1 MKVNLIAVEGVNM
14 AKRSLKI
21 VSRLQGNNRALKN
34 GDIMLPDFNLSFE
47 EVDPLTKAF
56 RRMVREG
63 AYDVSEMALTTYITA
78 KAYGARMTAI
88 PVFLVRDFHHKAIV
102 AGQSAGIASAK
113 DLEGRRVGVNRGYT
127 VTTSVWA
134 RAILAEEHGVD
145 LSKITWARS
154 GEEHVADW
162 RPPANVESLGGTGT
176 LEEQLARG
184 DVDAA
189 VGLTAGEGT
198 RALIPD
204 AFNAGVV
211 ALKSRGLYPINHLV
225 VVHDDVLAEVPDVAA
240 QLFNAFSAS
249 KRIYVDDLKGGRIS
263 TLSAIDKVHLAAL
276 EVMDDPLPYG
286 IAPNQRVLETLM
298 AQAVSQGIIDGPIA
312 LQDLFASATL
322 DLTG

>member
-1 MKVNLIAVEGVNM
+1 M
-14 AKRSLKI
+14 AKRPLKI
-21 VSRLQGNNRALKN
+21 VSRLQGNNRALKS
-34 GDIMLPDFNLSFE
+34 GDIALPDFDLNFE

-63 AYDVSEMALTTYITA
+63 CYDVSEMALTTYVTA

-102 AGQSAGIASAK
+102 AGQGTDIADPK

-134 RAILAEEHGVD
+134 RAILAEEHGVE

-184 DVDAA
+184 DLDAA
-189 VGLTAGEGT
+189 VGVTAGDGT

-204 AFNAGVV
+204 AFTAGV
-211 ALKSRGLYPINHLV
+211 AAIKSRGFYPINHLV
-225 VVHDDVLAEVPDVAA
+225 VIHDDVLAEAPDVAS
-240 QLFNAFSAS
+240 QLFHAFSAS
-249 KRIYVDDLKGGRIS
+249 KQRYVDDLKAGRIG
-263 TLSAIDKVHLAAL
+263 TPSAIDKVHLAAL
-276 EVMDDPLPYG
+276 DIMDDPLPYG
-286 IAPNQRVLETLM
+286 IAPNLRVLETLM
-298 AQAVSQGIIDGPIA
+298 QQAVSQGIIDGPIA
-312 LQDLFASATL
+312 LPDLFASSTL
-322 DLTG
+322 DLVG